1 MKINMSGKDVVHLLI
16 ILGVGGYSFIGSMTE
31 SGLGGWMND
40 AQLAFFETYSVETS
54 VLLAIGLVSVLTL
67 LVEIVWNIVSG
78 STHSFEQSMSY
89 RLLFGASAP
98 PAKAPASQSEVI
110 PPTAPRVNEPMKPGV
125 GQTLDGPSTR
135 SEIGSKLPGPFTS
148 WRRAWEWRCRW

>member
-16 ILGVGGYSFIGSMTE
+16 MLGVGGYSFIGSMTE

-40 AQLAFFETYSVETS
+40 AQLAFFETYSVETG
-54 VLLAIGLVSVLTL
+54 VLMAIGVVSVLTL
-67 LVEIVWNIVSG
+67 LVEIVWNIVSE

-98 PAKAPASQSEVI
+98 PVKTPDSQDGVI
-110 PPTAPRVNEPMKPGV
+110 LPTAEREKKPMNDD
-125 GQTLDGPSTR
+125 LDFP
-135 SEIGSKLPGPFTS
+135 KLPISRQGP
-148 WRRAWEWRCRW
+148 RL